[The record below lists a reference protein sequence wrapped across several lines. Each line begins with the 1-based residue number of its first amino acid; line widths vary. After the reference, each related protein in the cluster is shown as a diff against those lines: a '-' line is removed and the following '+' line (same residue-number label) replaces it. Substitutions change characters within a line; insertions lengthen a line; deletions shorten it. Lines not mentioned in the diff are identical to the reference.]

1 MIAEELL
8 HFVWQ
13 LRLFNQF
20 ELRSQTGEKIKILH
34 TGWHNR
40 NAGPDFMHSHILI
53 DDYDWHGHVEIHVD
67 SADWRRHQHDRDPA
81 YNNVILHVV
90 YKKPMPVTRADGTII
105 PTLVLKEHVDGHLL
119 DTYADIMKGF
129 DWIPCARH
137 LPAVEMPYRIQMLD
151 RALSERLE
159 TRAADI
165 QTLSKEM
172 QGDWERV
179 LFVMVCRAFGM
190 KVNAD
195 TFFDFGR
202 ALNFNLVK
210 RYHQEPLKLE
220 AYFFGMAGM
229 LRGAKDD
236 SYLLSLQREYGYLQ
250 VLHNLTDND
259 HFQWKFLRMRPFNFP
274 TIRMAQ
280 LAALYGETPYWF
292 QRIKSAEQPK
302 DIFSLFEKIK
312 VNLYWQSH
320 FLFAKETKVHRVGLT
335 ETFASHILINAF
347 IPVMYSYALLVGEEA
362 LRLKA
367 LGWLTHLPAE
377 KNKVTTSFDA
387 LGVPIHNAADSQAAL
402 QVYQHYCTHKQCL
415 RCAIGTSLFR
425 R

>member
-1 MIAEELL
+1 
-8 HFVWQ
+8 
-13 LRLFNQF
+13 
-20 ELRSQTGEKIKILH
+20 
-34 TGWHNR
+34 
-40 NAGPDFMHSHILI
+40 
-53 DDYDWHGHVEIHVD
+53 
-67 SADWRRHQHDRDPA
+67 
-81 YNNVILHVV
+81 
-90 YKKPMPVTRADGTII
+90 
-105 PTLVLKEHVDGHLL
+105 
-119 DTYADIMKGF
+119 
-129 DWIPCARH
+129 
-137 LPAVEMPYRIQMLD
+137 
-151 RALSERLE
+151 
-159 TRAADI
+159 
-165 QTLSKEM
+165 
-172 QGDWERV
+172 
-179 LFVMVCRAFGM
+179 
-190 KVNAD
+190 
-195 TFFDFGR
+195 
-202 ALNFNLVK
+202 
-210 RYHQEPLKLE
+210 
-220 AYFFGMAGM
+220 M